1 MATDRLVQ
9 VRREGRVSLITLHR
23 PEQRNPLSTAMVR
36 ELSMALRDGD
46 ADDAIGAFVLT
57 GAGRSF
63 SAGADLQEF
72 SALLAEPSPV
82 HWDDGAAW
90 AELMTLLPRL
100 AKPLVAAVNGH
111 ALAGACGLVALC
123 DVALAADGAVF
134 GLPEI
139 NIGLF
144 PLFIVP
150 ALLRTIGRRHT
161 LDLAL
166 SGRTIGAE
174 EARQMG
180 LITRVV
186 GAEHLLEEAMVV
198 AGDLAA
204 KKAGAMRMGRHA
216 LNVMA
221 EMEYGEAID
230 FARAIRG
237 AFFGS
242 AELRA
247 GIDGFLA
254 ARQKER

>member
-1 MATDRLVQ
+1 MDGDTLLQ
-9 VRREGRVSLITLHR
+9 VRHEGRVSVITFNR
-23 PEQRNPLSTAMVR
+23 PEQRNPLSTALVR
-36 ELSMALRDGD
+36 ALAAVLRQGD
-46 ADDAIGAFVLT
+46 ADDGVGAFVLT

-72 SALLAEPSPV
+72 SQLLAEPAPV

-90 AELMTLLPRL
+90 AGLMTLIPQLS
-100 AKPLVAAVNGH
+100 KPIVAAVNGH

-123 DVALAADGAVF
+123 DVALAAESAVF

-144 PLFIVP
+144 PLFILP

-166 SGRTIGAE
+166 SGRTIGAA
-174 EARQMG
+174 EASEMG
-180 LITRVV
+180 LVTRVV
-186 GAEHLLEEAMVV
+186 TAEQLMAETMALAAE
-198 AGDLAA
+198 LAA
-204 KKAGAMRMGRHA
+204 KQPGAMRMGRHA

-221 EMEYGEAID
+221 EMEYGEAIT

-237 AFFGS
+237 AFFGG

-254 ARQKER
+254 ARRKET

>member
-1 MATDRLVQ
+1 MDGSLLEIRL
-9 VRREGRVSLITLHR
+9 EGRASVITFNR
-23 PEQRNPLSTAMVR
+23 PEQRNPLSTALVR
-36 ELSMALRDGD
+36 ALAASLRHGD
-46 ADDAIGAFVLT
+46 ADNGIGAFLLT

-63 SAGADLQEF
+63 SAGADLHEF
-72 SALLAEPSPV
+72 SQLLAQPSQV

-90 AELMTLLPRL
+90 ADLMTLIPALS
-100 AKPLVAAVNGH
+100 KPIVAAVNGH
-111 ALAGACGLVALC
+111 AMAGACGLVALC
-123 DVALAADGAVF
+123 DVALAADTAVF

-144 PLFIVP
+144 PLFILP
-150 ALLRTIGRRHT
+150 ALLRTIGWRHT
-161 LDLAL
+161 VDLAL

-174 EARQMG
+174 EAATMG

-186 GAEHLLEEAMVV
+186 PAEQLMAEALIV
-198 AGDLAA
+198 AEKLAN
-204 KKAGAMRMGRHA
+204 KKPGAMRMGRHA

-221 EMEYGEAID
+221 EMEYGEAIA

-242 AELRA
+242 DELRA

-254 ARQKER
+254 ARRKET

>member
-1 MATDRLVQ
+1 MESSLLE
-9 VRREGRVSLITLHR
+9 VRRAGRVSIITLNR
-23 PEQRNPLSTAMVR
+23 PEQRNPLSTA
-36 ELSMALRDGD
+36 LLRDLATVLREGD
-46 ADDAIGAFVLT
+46 VDDGIGAFVLT

-72 SALLAEPSPV
+72 SALLSEPAPV
-82 HWDDGAAW
+82 HWDDGAVW
-90 AELMTLLPRL
+90 ADLMTLMPQL
-100 AKPLVAAVNGH
+100 AKPIVAAVNGH

-123 DVALAADGAVF
+123 DMALAAEDAVF

-144 PLFIVP
+144 PLFIMP

-166 SGRTIGAE
+166 SGRTIGAD
-174 EARQMG
+174 EAARMG
-180 LITRVV
+180 LVTRVV
-186 GAEHLLEEAMVV
+186 AAEQLMPEAMAL

-204 KKAGAMRMGRHA
+204 KKSGAMRMGRHA

-221 EMEYGEAID
+221 EMQYGEAIH

-247 GIDGFLA
+247 GIDGFLT
-254 ARQKER
+254 ARQKEK